1 MCVGI
6 QKFLENDKLSLTRI
20 PHRPQADFLYR
31 YMYKYMNDVP
41 TRQQLIRVILFDF
54 VLFVQSDFV
63 DHVIIRSILQLNK
76 YLYEVELVAAR

>member
-1 MCVGI
+1 
-6 QKFLENDKLSLTRI
+6 
-20 PHRPQADFLYR
+20 
-31 YMYKYMNDVP
+31 MYKYMKDVP

-76 YLYEVELVAAR
+76 YWYEVELVAAR